1 LKWHW
6 DSPLLI
12 SPHNNK
18 RLYFGSQILFRSDD
32 RGDNW
37 TAISPDLTRQIDRN
51 KLKVMGRVWGLDTVA
66 KNNST
71 SLYGAIVAV
80 EESPVVAGLIYCGT
94 DDGLVQVSED
104 GGQNWRKIEKFGS
117 LDVPEFA
124 FVSDI
129 EADLFDANT
138 VYVSLNNHKRG
149 DFRPY
154 ILKST
159 DRGLNWSLLT
169 SNLPERGTVY
179 TLKQDHVNPKLL
191 FCGTEF
197 GCFCTVDG
205 GEKWFQ
211 LRGGMPT
218 IQVREIEIQRDEND
232 LVLATFGR
240 GFMILDD
247 YSPLRE
253 VNPELLD
260 KNHMFPIKKGQIYR
274 QVAPMAG
281 GPRAFQGSNFYTAP
295 NPEFGVT
302 FTYYLKESLKTKKS
316 QRQENDRKAA
326 AAGKDVFYPSWEE
339 LKGEDREVAPS
350 VWLTIRDAAGKI
362 VRKLPGSTS
371 KGMTRTTWDFRH
383 AAYAAGGGG
392 AGRRGRGGGGA
403 GAVAVPGKYTVEVS
417 KLIEGELTQLIP
429 PTEFE
434 IEPLGFGDLTEIN
447 RQEILTFCEQV
458 AKLANAVTAATQLAG
473 EAADQLAATEQ
484 LTQNSPLVDPALWK
498 EVRAMQVRL
507 LDLQEKFSGDPTRSS
522 RNEDAMPGISGR
534 LSNAM
539 FGAMGS
545 TTGPTGTH
553 RKQFEI
559 AGAEYEQAAV
569 ELRTLI
575 ETDLPALLGKLD
587 AAGAP
592 WTPGRKLPEWK
603 R

>member
-1 LKWHW
+1 M
-6 DSPLLI
+6 I
-12 SPHNNK
+12 
-18 RLYFGSQILFRSDD
+18 GVTTGQRS
-32 RGDNW
+32 
-37 TAISPDLTRQIDRN
+37 APDLTRQIDRN

>member
-1 LKWHW
+1 
-6 DSPLLI
+6 
-12 SPHNNK
+12 
-18 RLYFGSQILFRSDD
+18 
-32 RGDNW
+32 
-37 TAISPDLTRQIDRN
+37 
-51 KLKVMGRVWGLDTVA
+51 
-66 KNNST
+66 
-71 SLYGAIVAV
+71 
-80 EESPVVAGLIYCGT
+80 
-94 DDGLVQVSED
+94 
-104 GGQNWRKIEKFGS
+104 
-117 LDVPEFA
+117 
-124 FVSDI
+124 
-129 EADLFDANT
+129 
-138 VYVSLNNHKRG
+138 
-149 DFRPY
+149 
-154 ILKST
+154 
-159 DRGLNWSLLT
+159 
-169 SNLPERGTVY
+169 
-179 TLKQDHVNPKLL
+179 
-191 FCGTEF
+191 
-197 GCFCTVDG
+197 
-205 GEKWFQ
+205 
-211 LRGGMPT
+211 MPT

-253 VNPELLD
+253 VGPELLD

-339 LKGEDREVAPS
+339 LKAEDREVAPS
-350 VWLTIRDAAGKI
+350 VWLTIRDAGGKI
-362 VRKLPGSTS
+362 VRKLPGSSS
-371 KGMTRTTWDFRH
+371 KGMTRATWDFRH
-383 AAYAAGGGG
+383 AAFSAGGGG
-392 AGRRGRGGGGA
+392 GGRRGRGGGGA

-417 KLIEGELTQLIP
+417 KLVDGESTQLIP

-447 RQEILTFCEQV
+447 RQEIVTFCEQV

-473 EAADQLAATEQ
+473 EAADQLAAVEQ

-498 EVRAMQVRL
+498 EVRAMQLRL

-553 RKQFEI
+553 RKQFEV
-559 AGAEYEQAAV
+559 AGAEYEQTAA

-575 ETDLPALLGKLD
+575 ETELPALLEKLD

>member
-1 LKWHW
+1 
-6 DSPLLI
+6 
-12 SPHNNK
+12 
-18 RLYFGSQILFRSDD
+18 
-32 RGDNW
+32 
-37 TAISPDLTRQIDRN
+37 
-51 KLKVMGRVWGLDTVA
+51 
-66 KNNST
+66 
-71 SLYGAIVAV
+71 VAV
-80 EESPVVAGLIYCGT
+80 EESPVVPGLIYCGT

-104 GGQNWRKIEKFGS
+104 GGQNWRKIEQFGS

-124 FVSDI
+124 FISDI
-129 EADLFDANT
+129 EADLFDGNT

-154 ILKST
+154 VLKST

-169 SNLPERGTVY
+169 NNLPERGTVY

-253 VNPELLD
+253 VGPELLD

-339 LKGEDREVAPS
+339 LKAEDREVAPS
-350 VWLTIRDAAGKI
+350 VWLTIRDAGGKI
-362 VRKLPGSTS
+362 VRKLPGSSS
-371 KGMTRTTWDFRH
+371 KGMTRATWDFRH
-383 AAYAAGGGG
+383 AAFSAGGGG
-392 AGRRGRGGGGA
+392 GGRRGRGGGGA

-417 KLIEGELTQLIP
+417 KLVDGESTQLIP

-447 RQEILTFCEQV
+447 RQEIVTFCEQV

-473 EAADQLAATEQ
+473 EAADQLAAVEQ
-484 LTQNSPLVDPALWK
+484 LTQNSPLVDPALWR
-498 EVRAMQVRL
+498 EVRAMQLRL

-553 RKQFEI
+553 RKQFEV
-559 AGAEYEQAAV
+559 AGAEYEQTAA

-575 ETDLPALLGKLD
+575 ETELPALLEKLD

>member
-1 LKWHW
+1 
-6 DSPLLI
+6 
-12 SPHNNK
+12 
-18 RLYFGSQILFRSDD
+18 
-32 RGDNW
+32 
-37 TAISPDLTRQIDRN
+37 
-51 KLKVMGRVWGLDTVA
+51 
-66 KNNST
+66 
-71 SLYGAIVAV
+71 
-80 EESPVVAGLIYCGT
+80 
-94 DDGLVQVSED
+94 
-104 GGQNWRKIEKFGS
+104 
-117 LDVPEFA
+117 
-124 FVSDI
+124 
-129 EADLFDANT
+129 
-138 VYVSLNNHKRG
+138 
-149 DFRPY
+149 
-154 ILKST
+154 
-159 DRGLNWSLLT
+159 
-169 SNLPERGTVY
+169 
-179 TLKQDHVNPKLL
+179 
-191 FCGTEF
+191 
-197 GCFCTVDG
+197 
-205 GEKWFQ
+205 
-211 LRGGMPT
+211 
-218 IQVREIEIQRDEND
+218 
-232 LVLATFGR
+232 
-240 GFMILDD
+240 
-247 YSPLRE
+247 
-253 VNPELLD
+253 
-260 KNHMFPIKKGQIYR
+260 
-274 QVAPMAG
+274 MAG

-339 LKGEDREVAPS
+339 LKAEDREVAPS

-362 VRKLPGSTS
+362 VRKLPGSSS
-371 KGMTRTTWDFRH
+371 KGMTRATWDFRH
-383 AAYAAGGGG
+383 AAFSAGGGG
-392 AGRRGRGGGGA
+392 GGRRGRGGGGA

-417 KLIEGELTQLIP
+417 KLVDGESTQLIP

-447 RQEILTFCEQV
+447 RQEIVTFCEQV

-473 EAADQLAATEQ
+473 EAADQLAAVEQ

-498 EVRAMQVRL
+498 EVRAMQLRL

-553 RKQFEI
+553 RKQFEV
-559 AGAEYEQAAV
+559 AGAEYEQTAA

-575 ETDLPALLGKLD
+575 ETELPALLEKLD